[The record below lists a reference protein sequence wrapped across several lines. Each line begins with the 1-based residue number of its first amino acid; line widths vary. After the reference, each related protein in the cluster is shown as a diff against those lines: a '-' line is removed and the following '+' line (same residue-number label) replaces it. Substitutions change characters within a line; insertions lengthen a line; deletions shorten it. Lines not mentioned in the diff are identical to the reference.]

1 MLHKFSGLTL
11 CDDKSFISV
20 DTSNITAL
28 IQQFNIILY
37 IYNSVILLY
46 ILYNV
51 GGLLDQFC
59 TNYTRYS
66 TEDAV
71 LIGNFFIYNPN
82 HTSLQ
87 SLTIIYYA
95 AMRLHNYNRYAFV
108 TTVIYS
114 TLARLRRLRALHFSL
129 YCTVAHKV
137 S

>member
-1 MLHKFSGLTL
+1 M
-11 CDDKSFISV
+11 I
-20 DTSNITAL
+20 
-28 IQQFNIILY
+28 
-37 IYNSVILLY
+37 

-59 TNYTRYS
+59 TNCTRYS

-71 LIGNFFIYNPN
+71 RIGTFFIYNLN

-87 SLTIIYYA
+87 SLTINYYA
-95 AMRLHNYNRYAFV
+95 AARLHNYNPYMFV

-114 TLARLRRLRALHFSL
+114 TLARIHSLRALHFNL
-129 YCTVAHKV
+129 YCTIAHKV